1 MWGSRPGPVRG
12 IAVRSVIG
20 LTTAAIVAATGSHF
34 VMPEVQHTATY
45 NVQNT
50 AAIDDS
56 PSTVGISEGS
66 DFYIAINNALA
77 APDADPVAILAE
89 VNARL
94 QQMQDLGV
102 ENVRLLVP
110 WAGVQPVDPALGSPA
125 GDPNWGALDLIVN
138 AAHDKGMGIL
148 GVLNSTPWWAT
159 ESTPIN
165 GQPADF
171 NEFADFAKQVAL
183 RYGEKI
189 GAYEVWNEPNAAFF
203 WNPVDPVDY
212 TNMLKVTYTKLKEA
226 SAELGVDITV
236 IGAVVGAGLTR
247 GDLSMNP
254 VDFVQA
260 MYNAGANGYFDA
272 LSFHPYKY
280 DLKFSEGDTV
290 PWYTDTPLYQAQ
302 QLRALMDSYLAPGQ
316 EQLKMWI
323 SEYGLPTNVVSEEQ
337 QRDYIV
343 DFLKYWQS
351 FAGAGPVFLYTT
363 QDTANPGED
372 TYNDQAHFGL
382 YNADGSPKAIA
393 LILKDLIKSL
403 QPETPTNPVSS
414 LLQMLGQLISN
425 VLAFVPNLVSAVVTS
440 VVNAV
445 KQLFSAIGGLLGGQ
459 SAVTTSA
466 LSAARA
472 GTSIDAAIAEDVA
485 PDAAVDETAAAAD
498 EKTKGKTEAVS
509 AETQAAEGTVT
520 EEPVVTEPVVTEPVA
535 EPVAE
540 PVVTE
545 PAVTEPV
552 VTEPA
557 VTEPVVTE
565 PAVTEPVVTEPV
577 VTEPEIPS
585 AAEESGTTEPG
596 ETGSETGVTTPE
608 TEPVKPDATK
618 PEATK
623 PETTTPETK
632 PETSTPEPTK
642 PDTTDTTK
650 PDTTKPD
657 STKPDSTK
665 PDTTKPD
672 TSSVK
677 SGHGTT
683 AQTAQKPSISD
694 KPRHGGTSTPAATT
708 PSQRENDTAKSGA
721 ASSGASGSE

>member
-1 MWGSRPGPVRG
+1 M
-12 IAVRSVIG
+12 
-20 LTTAAIVAATGSHF
+20 TTAAIVAATGSHF
-34 VMPEVQHTATY
+34 VMPRVQPVVAY
-45 NVQNT
+45 QIENT

-110 WAGVQPVDPALGSPA
+110 WAGVQPLDPALGSPA

-372 TYNDQAHFGL
+372 IYNDQAHFGL

-485 PDAAVDETAAAAD
+485 QDAAVDETAAAASGEPAAD
-498 EKTKGKTEAVS
+498 EKTVDDKTKGTTEAVS
-509 AETQAAEGTVT
+509 AETQAADGTVA
-520 EEPVVTEPVVTEPVA
+520 EEPVAA
-535 EPVAE
+535 EA
-540 PVVTE
+540 VVTE
-545 PAVTEPV
+545 PAVTEPVVTEPV

-565 PAVTEPVVTEPV
+565 PAVTEPVVTEPE
-577 VTEPEIPS
+577 TP
-585 AAEESGTTEPG
+585 AATEESGTTTEPG
-596 ETGSETGVTTPE
+596 ETGTE
-608 TEPVKPDATK
+608 TEPAK
-618 PEATK
+618 PEASEPEAAK
-623 PETTTPETK
+623 PETASPGTK
-632 PETSTPEPTK
+632 PETSAPETK
-642 PDTTDTTK
+642 PDTSTSEATK
-650 PDTTKPD
+650 PDTTKPE
-657 STKPDSTK
+657 STK
-665 PDTTKPD
+665 PDTTKPESTKPGTG
-672 TSSVK
+672 TSDSSKPGASEPDSPKPGSSTVK
-677 SGHGTT
+677 TGHGAT
-683 AQTAQKPSISD
+683 AQTGPKPGVSD
-694 KPRHGGTSTPAATT
+694 KPRHGATSTPAAAT
-708 PSQRENDTAKSGA
+708 PSQRDNDGAKSGA
-721 ASSGASGSE
+721 ASSGAGGSE

>member
-34 VMPEVQHTATY
+34 VMPEVQHAATY

-50 AAIDDS
+50 AAIDES

-226 SAELGVDITV
+226 STELGVDITV

-425 VLAFVPNLVSAVVTS
+425 VLAFVPNLISAVVTS
-440 VVNAV
+440 VANAV
-445 KQLFSAIGGLLGGQ
+445 KQLVSAIGGLLGGQ
-459 SAVTTSA
+459 TVTTTV

-485 PDAAVDETAAAAD
+485 QDAAVDETAAAAD
-498 EKTKGKTEAVS
+498 EKTKGKTEGVS
-509 AETQAAEGTVT
+509 AETQAAEDTVT
-520 EEPVVTEPVVTEPVA
+520 EEPVVTEPVVTEA
-535 EPVAE
+535 VAE

-557 VTEPVVTE
+557 VTQPVVTE

-577 VTEPEIPS
+577 VTEPEKP
-585 AAEESGTTEPG
+585 AATEESSTSTESTEP
-596 ETGSETGVTTPE
+596 
-608 TEPVKPDATK
+608 EPTK

-632 PETSTPEPTK
+632 PETSTPETK
-642 PDTTDTTK
+642 PEASSPEATKPDTTK

-657 STKPDSTK
+657 TTRSDTGKPDSTK
-665 PDTTKPD
+665 PDTST
-672 TSSVK
+672 VK

-683 AQTAQKPSISD
+683 AQTAPKPSISD
-694 KPRHGGTSTPAATT
+694 KPRRGGTSTPAATT

-721 ASSGASGSE
+721 ASSGAGGSE

>member
-1 MWGSRPGPVRG
+1 M
-12 IAVRSVIG
+12 
-20 LTTAAIVAATGSHF
+20 TTAAIVAATGSHF
-34 VMPEVQHTATY
+34 VMPRVQPVVAY
-45 NVQNT
+45 QIENT

-520 EEPVVTEPVVTEPVA
+520 EEPVVTEPV
-535 EPVAE
+535 AE

-577 VTEPEIPS
+577 VTEPEKP
-585 AAEESGTTEPG
+585 AGTEESSTSTESTEP
-596 ETGSETGVTTPE
+596 
-608 TEPVKPDATK
+608 EPTKPDATK
-618 PEATK
+618 PA
-623 PETTTPETK
+623 
-632 PETSTPEPTK
+632 
-642 PDTTDTTK
+642 TTDTTK

-665 PDTTKPD
+665 PDSTKPGTTKPDTTKPDTKPD